1 MQTVHATT
9 REMEVWEQHKVKIM
23 RLFRYTLKR
32 TFPFF
37 RDYDQKSLGI
47 SDSHFHSGMLLS
59 LSRVCSARIYS
70 LGFQD
75 FDRFAAMALVNP
87 DFRLAGYEIKREQ
100 KEKNTHREMAS
111 LSFWWFEKFA

>member
-23 RLFRYTLKR
+23 RLLGTHSENFSFFSRLRSKEPWNIRLPFPFRYVA
-32 TFPFF
+32 
-37 RDYDQKSLGI
+37 
-47 SDSHFHSGMLLS
+47 

-87 DFRLAGYEIKREQ
+87 DSRLAGYEIKREQ
-100 KEKNTHREMAS
+100 KEKNTDREMAS